1 MSDAIKK
8 VALIGGGVIG
18 GGWAARF
25 LLNGVDVNIYDLS
38 KNYKKNLEKML
49 SNAKLAYSKLTMAP
63 LLMPGELKFCRS
75 IESAVKNVEF
85 VQESVPE
92 KLELKCS
99 ILNEIEK
106 YSHKNALICSSTS
119 GIKPTSLQIEME
131 HPERLMVGHPFNPVY
146 LLPLVEICGGKKTL
160 KENINKAAEFFRE
173 VGMKPLIIRKE
184 IDAFIADRLQEAVW
198 REALWLI
205 KDKIQ
210 LQRN

>member
-75 IESAVKNVEF
+75 IESAVKNI
-85 VQESVPE
+85 S
-92 KLELKCS
+92 
-99 ILNEIEK
+99 
-106 YSHKNALICSSTS
+106 NA
-119 GIKPTSLQIEME
+119 
-131 HPERLMVGHPFNPVY
+131 
-146 LLPLVEICGGKKTL
+146 
-160 KENINKAAEFFRE
+160 NK
-173 VGMKPLIIRKE
+173 
-184 IDAFIADRLQEAVW
+184 
-198 REALWLI
+198 
-205 KDKIQ
+205 
-210 LQRN
+210 